1 MPPVPVRA
9 RRREPTNVHV
19 ARKVAEKVLQE
30 RTIELTYDQTEAVRY
45 FETFGILDEEDL
57 EEASRELKDIISK
70 ISPSDEVTE
79 ILVNKILEVL
89 PRTKG
94 EVLAI
99 LEFGGKRL
107 LRRADEEIVNGVLGT
122 VEKLLENV
130 EE

>member
-1 MPPVPVRA
+1 LPPVPVRA

-19 ARKVAEKVLQE
+19 ARKVAERVLEE

-57 EEASRELKDIISK
+57 EEAAEELREIVSE

-79 ILVNKILEVL
+79 VLVNKILEVL

-107 LRRADEEIVNGVLGT
+107 LRRADEDIVNGILGT
-122 VEKLLENV
+122 VDKLLENV